1 MPEPILVGIDDS
13 PAVDRTLQ
21 WAADDARVRRV
32 PLRLA
37 YAFRYERTRIPR
49 YYEIPDVEHSD
60 LEVRASQSIADEVI
74 TRAVDTALSFDP
86 GVDVSGDAVDG
97 DAAHVLI
104 EASEQASQLVVGSRH
119 TTALG
124 SAVPGSVS
132 AAVSARAACPVV
144 VVRGPSSP
152 EPGAGVVIGVDDTET
167 SETVLE
173 FGFAHASWHGLAV
186 RPVLCWH
193 PDLLPLKGRQAEPP
207 APARVE
213 AWLSE
218 ALAGWQERYPD
229 VAVHPEVVRE
239 HPVAGLVGAS
249 TGQHLLVVG
258 RHGRHALSGTSLGS
272 VSQGVLHHATCPVA
286 VVPTHR

>member
-1 MPEPILVGIDDS
+1 MPQHILVGVDDS

-21 WAADDARVRRV
+21 WAADDARVRRL
-32 PLRLA
+32 PLRLV
-37 YAFRYERTRIPR
+37 YAFRWEATRIPG
-49 YYEIPDVEHSD
+49 YVESAEIPD
-60 LEVRASQSIADEVI
+60 LQVRGSQSIADEVI
-74 TRAVDTALSFDP
+74 EPAVDTALELEP
-86 GVDVSGDAVDG
+86 GVDVSGDAADG
-97 DAAHVLI
+97 DPARVLI
-104 EASEQASQLVVGSRH
+104 EESEQAREVVLGSRH
-119 TTALG
+119 NKALG
-124 SAVPGSVS
+124 SAVLGSVS
-132 AAVSARAACPVV
+132 AAVTARAACPVV

-167 SETVLE
+167 SEQVLAY
-173 FGFAHASWHGLAV
+173 GFDYASWHGLPV

-193 PDLLPLKGRQAEPP
+193 PDLLALKSRRAEPP

-239 HPVAGLVGAS
+239 YPVAGLVGAS
-249 TGQHLLVVG
+249 TGQNLLVVG
-258 RHGRHALSGTSLGS
+258 RRGRHALSGTLLGS
-272 VSQGVLHHATCPVA
+272 VSQGVLHHATPPVA